1 MVTCPLVVLRLADF
15 LQIDRIGLLQGGNFL
30 AGDLAGDTD
39 GLARPRKGAVVFPA
53 ATAGNN
59 AMNVRN

>member
-39 GLARPRKGAVVFPA
+39 G
-53 ATAGNN
+53 
-59 AMNVRN
+59 